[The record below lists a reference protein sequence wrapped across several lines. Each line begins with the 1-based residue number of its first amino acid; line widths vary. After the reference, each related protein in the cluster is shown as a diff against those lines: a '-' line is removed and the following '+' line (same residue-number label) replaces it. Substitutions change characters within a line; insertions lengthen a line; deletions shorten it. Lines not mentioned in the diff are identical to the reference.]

1 MRVLHVIPSVAAR
14 YGGPSRAVVEMC
26 SALRRGGV
34 ETLIATT
41 DADGEGRLAVELG
54 RSVAFNNVPTIFF
67 TRQWSEAY
75 KYSRPLAHW
84 LDEHVADFD
93 VVHIHAV
100 FSHACL
106 AAAKACRKRS
116 VPYVVRPLGT
126 LDPWSLGQKSL
137 RKRVFW
143 RLGVRRMLEGASA
156 IHYTAEPEQKLAEAS
171 LRLKRGVVVPLGV
184 EMGLSNGAGKTK
196 QNGQFSEFQQQSPY
210 VLVLSRLH
218 PKKGLDL
225 LLPAFLSLVKRREF
239 ARWKLLLAGD
249 GDSDYV
255 KSLRTLVGSEGGQD
269 NVIFTGWLDG
279 EKKRAALKGAAALA
293 LTSYQENFGI
303 CAVEALACGVPVIVS
318 PQVNLAPEIETTG
331 AGWVAPLEQGAIERT
346 LADVLSDDEGRA
358 RRGVAGSELVRRK
371 FSWEVIA
378 DKLVSV
384 YEASIRNAPARAS

>member
-1 MRVLHVIPSVAAR
+1 
-14 YGGPSRAVVEMC
+14 MC
-26 SALRRGGV
+26 SALRRGGF

-41 DADGEGRLAVELG
+41 DADGDGRLAVELG
-54 RSVAFNNVPTIFF
+54 RSVEFNDVPAIFF
-67 TRQWSEAY
+67 TRQWSEAL
-75 KYSRPLAHW
+75 KYSRPLERW
-84 LDEHVADFD
+84 LHEHVADFD

-106 AAAKACRKRS
+106 AAANACRKRGI
-116 VPYVVRPLGT
+116 PYVVRPLGT

-143 RLGVRRMLEGASA
+143 RLGVKRMLDGAAA

-171 LRLKRGVVVPLGV
+171 LGLRRGVVIPLGV
-184 EMGLSNGAGKTK
+184 EMDLSNGAGEAK
-196 QNGQFSEFQQQSPY
+196 QNGQFPEFLKQSPY

-249 GDSDYV
+249 GDAGYV
-255 KSLRTLVGSEGGQD
+255 KSLRTLVGSEGGED
-269 NVIFTGWLDG
+269 NVIFAGWLDG
-279 EKKRAALKGAAALA
+279 EKKRAALKGAAVLA

-318 PQVNLAPEIETTG
+318 PQVNLAREIETAG
-331 AGWVAPLEQGAIERT
+331 AGWVAPLEQSALEQT
-346 LADVLSDDEGRA
+346 LADVLSADEARA
-358 RRGVAGSELVRRK
+358 HRGVAGSELVRRK
-371 FSWEVIA
+371 FSWLVIA
-378 DKLVSV
+378 DQLALV
-384 YEASIRNAPARAS
+384 YEASMRNALARTS